1 MNLVKKNM
9 AEYKAA
15 TKPLFSVPERV
26 QELIPIR
33 SIAKDGIFCL
43 EDRPDGE
50 AIQFDKAYLFLDTNF
65 ATMDDF
71 EKTDFLK
78 QYCSLLNSLNVTF
91 KIIVMNNNRNMEEVR
106 KGIFLRNEDARFSGI
121 IQSYNRHIEEALTK
135 GRSGI
140 EQIRLF
146 ILSVRRQDVE
156 EARSYFRSIEASIT
170 VNFKQLQSGLIPLN
184 AQERLK
190 YLYSFYHFGN
200 EEYSFDF
207 DRTFERKA
215 DWKDFILPRMVRYSE
230 NERGIMDGETLQID
244 DIFVRSFYL
253 PKLPNAVDPLTVTKL
268 TAGAWHVTFTCDVT
282 AIPDDVARKR
292 LTDLYMQNGRA
303 IEKQQQIRNNAR
315 AWSSDITYERRR
327 EREELESYM
336 DILNDNDEKMFY
348 VGVYAVLSAKSR
360 AQLEHDCV
368 SFLSSAEGEGFSFVP
383 ARYEQIEAVNTAL
396 PTGARFLTVMQ
407 PVFTQPL
414 SAFTPFNV
422 HELYDRGGIFYG
434 INQLSKNVL
443 IGDRKKLRNGNGFI
457 LGVTGGGKGM
467 DAKQEMM
474 QVYLKGTDDIIIID
488 PQNEYKDIAECLG
501 EQFIDFSAESRH
513 YINPL
518 DTDTLAYLP
527 SVKAFIADKTELMLS
542 MFSQLSDREITAQD
556 KSLIGR
562 CVNRIYEPLQSGMK
576 MRTSP
581 TLADFYDVMGNQPEP
596 QAYQLRFALELFV
609 KGALDLFAHESNVS
623 RKGRLTVYGIADLGK
638 EQAGI
643 GMLIMLEGIRSRIAE
658 NARRGRATWLY
669 IDEFHNLTAEEF
681 SARYL
686 EKIWKE
692 VRKLGGLCTGA
703 TQNIADLLQT
713 KTVETMLCNSEYLS
727 LLNQSDIEI
736 DLLGNLLGLSEN
748 LLDYVHNVPP
758 GCGLLKFGNKYI
770 PKDNRLPKDSVM
782 YQLFNTN
789 FHEIQELR
797 NASVKRKTLK
807 NEAGNLPDLIQE
819 SIRREPTE
827 QESGY

>member
-50 AIQFDKAYLFLDTNF
+50 AVQFDKAYLFLDTNF

-106 KGIFLRNEDARFSGI
+106 QSIFLKNADTRFSDMI
-121 IQSYNRHIEEALTK
+121 RSFNKHIEDALTK

-140 EQIRLF
+140 EQVRLF

-156 EARSYFRSIEASIT
+156 EARSYFRSIEASIA
-170 VNFKQLQSGLIPLN
+170 VNFKQLQSGLIPLD

-190 YLYSFYHFGN
+190 YLYGFYHFGN
-200 EEYSFDF
+200 EDYSFDF
-207 DRTFERKA
+207 DRTFLRRA
-215 DWKDFILPRMVRYSE
+215 DWKDFILPRMIRYSE
-230 NERGIMDGETLQID
+230 NERGAMDGETLQID
-244 DIFVRSFYL
+244 DIFVRAFYL

-268 TAGAWHVTFTCDVT
+268 TAGAWHVILTCDVT

-348 VGVYAVLSAKSR
+348 LGIYAVLSAKSR
-360 AQLEHDCV
+360 EQLEHDCV
-368 SFLSSAEGEGFSFVP
+368 AFLSTAEGEGFSFEP
-383 ARYEQIEAVNTAL
+383 ARYEQNEAVNTAL
-396 PTGARFLTVMQ
+396 PTGARLLTVMQ

-422 HELYDRGGIFYG
+422 HELYDKGGIFYG

-443 IGDRKKLRNGNGFI
+443 IGDRKKLHNGNGFV
-457 LGVTGGGKGM
+457 LGITGGGKGM

-474 QVYLKGTDDIIIID
+474 QVFLKGEDDIITID
-488 PQNEYKDIAECLG
+488 PMNEYKDIADYVG
-501 EQFIDFSAESRH
+501 GQFIDFSSESGH

-518 DTDTLAYLP
+518 DIDTLAYLP
-527 SVKAFIADKTELMLS
+527 SVKAFIADKTELMLGV
-542 MFSQLSDREITAQD
+542 FSQVSDHEITAQD

-562 CVNRIYEPLQSGMK
+562 CVNRIYEPLQQGK
-576 MRTSP
+576 NMRTPP
-581 TLADFYDVMGNQPEP
+581 TLVDFYEVMGRQPEP
-596 QAYQLRFALELFV
+596 QAYQLQFALELFV
-609 KGALDLFAHESNVS
+609 KGALDLFAHKSNVN
-623 RKGRLTVYGIADLGK
+623 RKGRFTVYGLSGLGR

-643 GMLIMLEGIRSRIAE
+643 GTLIMLEGIRSRIAE
-658 NARRGRATWLY
+658 NAKRGRATWLY
-669 IDEFHNLTAEEF
+669 VDEFHNLSREEF
-681 SARYL
+681 SAGYL
-686 EKIWKE
+686 DKIWKE
-692 VRKLGGLCTGA
+692 VRKLGGLCTGI
-703 TQNIADLLQT
+703 TQNIADILRT
-713 KTVETMLCNSEYLS
+713 KTVETMLCNSEYIS
-727 LLNQSDIEI
+727 LLKQSDIEI
-736 DLLGNLLGLSEN
+736 AIFSEILGLSDN
-748 LLDYVHNVPP
+748 MLDYVHNVPP

-770 PKDNRLPKDSVM
+770 PKDNRLPKESTM

-789 FHEIQELR
+789 FHEIQAQAKKR
-797 NASVKRKTLK
+797 TIVKEVR
-807 NEAGNLPDLIQE
+807 NLPDMVQAVIQE
-819 SIRREPTE
+819 EPTR
-827 QESGY
+827 QELIY